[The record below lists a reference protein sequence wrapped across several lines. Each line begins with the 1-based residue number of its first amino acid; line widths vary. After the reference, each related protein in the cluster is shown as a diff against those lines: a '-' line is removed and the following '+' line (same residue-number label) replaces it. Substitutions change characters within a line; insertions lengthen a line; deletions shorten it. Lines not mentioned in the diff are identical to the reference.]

1 MTLASGA
8 RRTRWR
14 CGRVLS
20 RFLPNDHPIGL
31 SITRSI
37 DRVMIRDSLGESL
50 MSDAA
55 ENIGGDQ
62 GLVAKPATVA
72 DRISSLDFIRGI
84 GVMGILAANI
94 LAFGQPFSAYMYPSE
109 FMVPSGDESGWM
121 WIVQFVLIDGKM
133 RGLFTLLFGAG
144 LYLFMERAW
153 ARGSG
158 RWLQARRLFFLMLFG
173 MAHFYFIWRGDIL
186 FYYGVIGL
194 VVLGCLGW
202 SAKDQLKVGLLGYVV
217 GAIIYAVMM
226 VPMSLVADTPFGETA
241 SMAEFREN
249 LETGK
254 QEALADDFVESQL
267 KQSGDYIGV
276 VEHRA
281 TVHWHEPLTN
291 AVFFGLET
299 LPLMLIGIGLYRL
312 GFFSGGMDPGRMK
325 LWGWSGL
332 IVGAMLH
339 LAIGL
344 WVQAGG
350 FTYYGTLAAFVGVSA
365 LPSLCMVLG
374 LAALLVVYSPAWGGG
389 LAERVRAAG
398 RAAFT
403 NYLGTSIVMLFVFHG
418 WALGLFGQLN
428 RPELY
433 LVTAMAWV
441 VMLAWSKPWLE
452 RYHYGPL
459 EWLWRCLTYGK
470 LFPLRR

>member
-1 MTLASGA
+1 
-8 RRTRWR
+8 
-14 CGRVLS
+14 
-20 RFLPNDHPIGL
+20 
-31 SITRSI
+31 
-37 DRVMIRDSLGESL
+37 

-55 ENIGGDQ
+55 ENSGGDQ
-62 GLVAKPATVA
+62 GMAAMPATAA

-94 LAFGQPFSAYMYPSE
+94 LAFGQPFTAYMDPSE
-109 FMVPSGDESGWM
+109 FLVPSGDDSGWM
-121 WIVQFVLIDGKM
+121 WIAQFVLVDGKM

-153 ARGSG
+153 ARGAS
-158 RWLQARRLFFLMLFG
+158 RWLQARRLFFLILFG
-173 MAHFYFIWRGDIL
+173 MIHYFLIWRGDIL

-194 VVLGCLGW
+194 VVLLCLGW
-202 SAKDQLKVGLLGYVV
+202 SAKDQFKVGLLGYFV
-217 GAIIYAVMM
+217 GAIIYAAMM
-226 VPMSLVADTPFGETA
+226 VPLTLVADTSFGESA
-241 SMAEFREN
+241 PMEEMREN
-249 LETGK
+249 LELGK
-254 QEALADDFVESQL
+254 QEALADDAIATQL
-267 KQSGDYIGV
+267 KQSGDYFGLV
-276 VEHRA
+276 DHKVA
-281 TVHWHEPLTN
+281 QHWYEPLAN
-291 AVFFGLET
+291 VFLFGLET
-299 LPLMLIGIGLYRL
+299 LPLMLIGVGLYRL

-325 LWGWSGL
+325 TWGWAGL
-332 IVGAMLH
+332 IVGSLLH

-350 FTYYGTLAAFVGVSA
+350 FTYYGTLAAFMGLSA
-365 LPSLCMVLG
+365 LPRLFMVLG
-374 LAALLVVYSPAWGGG
+374 IAALLVIYSPAWGGS

-403 NYLGTSIVMLFVFHG
+403 NYLGTSILMLFVFHG

-433 LVTAMAWV
+433 LVTVLAWAL
-441 VMLAWSKPWLE
+441 MLAWSKPWLE
-452 RYHYGPL
+452 RYRYGPL